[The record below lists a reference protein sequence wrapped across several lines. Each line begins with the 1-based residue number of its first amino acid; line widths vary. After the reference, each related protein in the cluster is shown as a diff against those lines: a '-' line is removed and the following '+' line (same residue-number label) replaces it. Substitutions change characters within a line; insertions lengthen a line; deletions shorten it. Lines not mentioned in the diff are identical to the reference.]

1 MKVVPVIISYNEDD
15 EVVQKCLESFSFFDQ
30 VIFVNNGL
38 NEAISGVVAGF
49 DNVKELVP
57 ERNLG
62 YSNGIMLAR
71 REIDAADYI
80 LIANADLEFSEET
93 FSDLLKRAELE
104 GAAISGVRLLLQD
117 ESDQVPIRRF
127 PTFFNL
133 LTTLLKIPHLFPALQ
148 KKYFYSEKDLSKSFE
163 VDTVMG
169 AFMLTDFA
177 VFDNVSGFD
186 TDYFLWY
193 EEIDFQNKVKR
204 AGGRVW
210 YFGDLTVKHLR
221 GHSFA
226 RVMTF
231 KKQRWLRQS
240 ILHYSYKWLP
250 RYQYLII
257 FLLYP
262 LYFLAGVAA
271 AIIKKS

>member
-133 LTTLLKIPHLFPALQ
+133 LTTLFKIPHLFPGLQ
-148 KKYFYSEKDLSKSFE
+148 DRYFYSEKDLSQSFRA
-163 VDTVMG
+163 DTVMG
-169 AFMLTDFA
+169 AFMLIDFS
-177 VFDNVSGFD
+177 VFKEVGGFD
-186 TDYFLWY
+186 RDFFLWY
-193 EEIDFQNKVKR
+193 EEIDFQKKV
-204 AGGRVW
+204 AEFGGEIW

-226 RVMTF
+226 KVITF
-231 KKQRWLRQS
+231 KKQRWLRES
-240 ILHYSYKWLP
+240 VLHYSYKWLP
-250 RYQYLII
+250 RHEYLII

-262 LYFLAGVAA
+262 VYFLAGILAA
-271 AIIKKS
+271 LIKRS